1 MRGHGMPKTL
11 LIGLGAGALLIAACD
26 ERNGPTVEDATE
38 RSEDVATDVR
48 EIDRGLP
55 RGEVP
60 RMSAKLERTILEI
73 DVLQTD
79 IRFGEH
85 TSDRLHRMLSDA
97 SSHERQV
104 ESPLADSLVD
114 IALQTRDALVEIHF
128 LRDIAL
134 DEYLE
139 ETRKNL
145 RIASESAALPA
156 AELDAVARRLRPWF
170 SFLEGR
176 DLKEG
181 DRLTYRIR
189 GDTVRTLYWGADGY
203 RFLDQTD
210 PYASDVRGT
219 VLGGYLAAGTDMH
232 EPLLESILEWPDVP

>member
-1 MRGHGMPKTL
+1 MRRDGLPKIL
-11 LIGLGAGALLIAACD
+11 LIGLGAGALLIAACG
-26 ERNGPTVEDATE
+26 ERTGSTVEDATE
-38 RSEDVATDVR
+38 GSEDQATHTR
-48 EIDRGLP
+48 EIDHGLARGDA
-55 RGEVP
+55 P

-79 IRFGEH
+79 IRFGED
-85 TSDRLHRMLSDA
+85 TSDRLRRVLSDA
-97 SSHERQV
+97 SGDERKV

-114 IALQTRDALVEIHF
+114 IALQTRDALVEIRF
-128 LRDIAL
+128 LRDIPL
-134 DEYLE
+134 NQYLE

-156 AELDAVARRLRPWF
+156 GELDAVARRLRPWF

-181 DRLTYRIR
+181 DRLAYRIR

-210 PYASDVRGT
+210 PYASDVRGA
-219 VLGGYLAAGTDMH
+219 VLGGYLAAGTDMR
-232 EPLLESILEWPDVP
+232 EPLVESILEWPEGP